1 MANVPIVKSNAG
13 ILTPQIFNRD
23 DVEKYGAGCRQLS
36 GKIPRIYGSAERR
49 PGTKFIHK
57 SKVYDV

>member
-1 MANVPIVKSNAG
+1 MANVPLLSFNSG
-13 ILTPQIFNRD
+13 LLTPQIDERS
-23 DVEKYGAGCRQLS
+23 DVEKYQSGCKQLE
-36 GKIPRIYGSAERR
+36 GKIPRIYGGAERR

>member
-1 MANVPIVKSNAG
+1 MPNVSLLSFNSG
-13 ILTPQIFNRD
+13 ELTEQIDERS
-23 DVEKYGAGCRQLS
+23 DVEKYQSGCRRLE
-36 GKIPRIYGSAERR
+36 GKIPRIYGTAERR